1 MILEIRLSNFYSI
14 KEEIVL
20 DLEAAKINTER
31 ARNLN
36 NHISKV
42 GKKEVLKSVALY
54 GANASGKTNIIKA
67 IRFCAS
73 MVYHSH
79 NHNENVVFNFKPFK
93 FDGFSHQP
101 STFFIRFIADAIE
114 YEYSFSLSQKSILTE
129 ELYFYPKR
137 KRAKIFSRDENRGKS
152 KSDIYDFTNVISRPM
167 DVANNTSDKT
177 LFISRASQMDRE
189 IGKTIFNF
197 FFSQFI
203 LGYSGHNSPL
213 VEGLFRKFKPQLLKG
228 LQIADS
234 DIVDIRMKKEKR
246 KGKNI
251 DTDLLSNTAT
261 IKDVENEALVFTTY
275 HRADPTKAFDMLS
288 EESTGTNVLF
298 ATMLTILD
306 VITNNKILLID
317 EIEGSLHTE
326 IVEYIVNLFHASE
339 RAQLI
344 FTTHNTNLLD
354 LNKIRKDQIY
364 FVNKLENGA
373 SELYSLFDFKD
384 FRDTMDVEK
393 AYLQGRFD
401 AIPYVNDSV
410 SNLESL
416 INES

>member
-1 MILEIRLSNFYSI
+1 MILEIRISNFYSI
-14 KEEIVL
+14 KEEVGL
-20 DLEAAKINTER
+20 DLEAANLNTER
-31 ARNLN
+31 ARNLKDHFVN
-36 NHISKV
+36 I
-42 GKKEVLKSVALY
+42 GKKDVLKSVALY

-67 IRFCAS
+67 IRFCAA
-73 MVYHSH
+73 MVYSSH
-79 NHNENVVFNFKPFK
+79 NHNEDIIFNFKPFK
-93 FDGFSHQP
+93 FDGFPHKP
-101 STFFIRFIADAIE
+101 STFFIRFIVDKIE
-114 YEYSFSLSQKSILTE
+114 YEYSFSLSQKSIQTE
-129 ELYFYPKR
+129 ALFYYPKG
-137 KRAKIFSRDENRGKS
+137 KRAKVFSRDES
-152 KSDIYDFTNVISRPM
+152 KGSNKAEIYEFANAISRPM

-197 FFSQFI
+197 FHSQFI
-203 LGYSGHNSPL
+203 LGYTGHNSPM
-213 VEGLFRKFKPQLLKG
+213 VEGLFRNFKPQLLQA

-234 DIVDIRMKKEKR
+234 DIVDIRMKKERR

-251 DTDLLSNTAT
+251 DTDLLANTAT
-261 IKDVENEALVFTTY
+261 IKDVENEALVFTTH
-275 HRADPTKAFDMLS
+275 HRADPSKSFDMLS

-298 ATMLTILD
+298 AIMLTILD
-306 VITNNKILLID
+306 VIKNNKILIID

-326 IVEYIVNLFHASE
+326 IVEYIVNLFNASKE
-339 RAQLI
+339 AQLI

-354 LNKIRKDQIY
+354 LNKIRKDQVY

-401 AIPYVNDSV
+401 AIPYVNDST
-410 SNLESL
+410 SNLKSL
-416 INES
+416 LNES